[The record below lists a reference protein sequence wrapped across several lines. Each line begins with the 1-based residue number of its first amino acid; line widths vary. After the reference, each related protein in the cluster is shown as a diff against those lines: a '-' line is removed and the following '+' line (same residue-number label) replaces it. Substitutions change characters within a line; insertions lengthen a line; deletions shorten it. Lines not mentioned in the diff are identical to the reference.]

1 MSANAIARYRAIQ
14 VTTSTPQQILLML
27 YDGLFRFMGEA
38 RTAMSTGDRAR
49 AGERISKA
57 HAILDE
63 LFATLDP
70 TKAPE
75 LCETLG
81 GVYLFAMSHLVDANV
96 KQDPALVDETIR
108 VLTPLHEA
116 WQIVLKK

>member
-14 VTTSTPQQILLML
+14 VTTSSPQQILMML

-38 RTAMSTGDRAR
+38 RTALASGEPAR

-63 LFATLDP
+63 LYATLDS

-75 LCETLG
+75 LCDSLRG
-81 GVYLFAMSHLVDANV
+81 IYLFAMEHLVMANV
-96 KQDPALVDETIR
+96 NQDPALVDETIR

-116 WQIVLKK
+116 WQTVLKK

>member
-38 RTAMSTGDRAR
+38 RAAMAAGDRAR

-63 LFATLDP
+63 LFATLD
-70 TKAPE
+70 TSKAPD

-116 WQIVLKK
+116 WQIVLKR

>member
-38 RTAMSTGDRAR
+38 RTAMAQGDRAR

-96 KQDPALVDETIR
+96 RQDPALVDETIR

>member
-38 RTAMSTGDRAR
+38 RTAMAVGDRAR

-63 LFATLDP
+63 LFATLD
-70 TKAPE
+70 TSKAPD

-116 WQIVLKK
+116 WQIVLKR